1 MIPHKIQF
9 LTHTDYEGSSSSY
22 NAFVYEDKHHAK
34 QLNLCFNNNQRA
46 NFDGT
51 NLLEKDYKKLEWDN
65 KTLLRIFNF
74 TRSLGKRKVLKDFLR
89 EGGKNDINLI
99 FPSILLNCHT
109 ESTIKFIED
118 SVGLNENLQE
128 RHPIKFCFD
137 LLSGWVPEAL
147 IHSSNLGL
155 NKSGC
160 DYDYVFRKGSNIN
173 HDSDFKFQNKSIE
186 LKVDYTNVIKRKDHF
201 HFRYNK
207 FDKLLSSN
215 SFIFIINIQ
224 ELKYYFYPASTYKD
238 SLEFKFL
245 ERVPCFSRGKS
256 VPGYEASGWR
266 GLPSTELTT
275 PNLKNTLS
283 KINDLGQFT
292 NKTKN
297 LIVNKTENLIVSLF

>member
-1 MIPHKIQF
+1 MIPHKIKH
-9 LTHTDYEGSSSSY
+9 LTHTDYEGSRSSY
-22 NAFVYEDKHHAK
+22 NAFVYEDKCHHTK
-34 QLNLCFNNNQRA
+34 QLNLCFKNNRA

-51 NLLEKDYKKLEWDN
+51 NLPEKDYNKSRWDN
-65 KTLLRIFNF
+65 STLLRIFNF
-74 TRSLGKRKVLKDFLR
+74 TRSLDKQKVLKDFLR
-89 EGGKNDINLI
+89 EGGKNDIDLI
-99 FPSILLNCHT
+99 FPSILFNCHT
-109 ESTIKFIED
+109 ENTIKFIED

-128 RHPIKFCFD
+128 RHPIQFCFD
-137 LLSGWVPEAL
+137 LLSGWVPEVL

-256 VPGYEASGWR
+256 VSGYEASGWR
-266 GLPSTELTT
+266 GLPPTELTI

-292 NKTKN
+292 NKIKN
-297 LIVNKTENLIVSLF
+297 RIINKTENLIVSLF